1 MHRRGFIRLVGG
13 GTLMATGGLLG
24 ACSSQ
29 YPASAVAAW
38 QGPARDGDLRR
49 WALAHAVLAPSSH
62 NRQPWQVD
70 LRVPGLATRPPP
82 RPGTAK
88 NKPRAGR
95 RPWPTH
101 RRRRAG

>member
-62 NRQPWQVD
+62 NRQP
-70 LRVPGLATRPPP
+70 
-82 RPGTAK
+82 
-88 NKPRAGR
+88 
-95 RPWPTH
+95 
-101 RRRRAG
+101 